1 MTLTD
6 VVSITK
12 SGISQL
18 IAANYYD
25 AETPTLTETD
35 VTALAELGKSL
46 ESYDKAADIFV
57 GALVDV
63 LTTMRIDSRAYSAVL
78 PSLFVDTYEWGG
90 FREHVI
96 VGLSDILNDEMYPIG
111 GFINYFDEGGDDEA
125 VRIAGLEHGTFKP
138 PVTTKFYDE
147 GKAFMIALS
156 TVREQLFTAVRSLAE
171 LNKFISAMKLS
182 VDNTIQLRAEVGAM
196 FTVATGISRAIA
208 LNNEIPL
215 VSMYNAKRAE
225 YIRSNAIDYVLQETE
240 PADWSTA
247 YASYYYKDVDGT
259 FKLNSESTWAST
271 NGIYKKTATTTDSFV
286 ELPKGEQALND
297 PDFVAFA
304 LETIANTRDE
314 FKRYSVAYN
323 NHNHVTFSD
332 DPRLILL
339 SKFSNRAKF
348 GVRANTYN
356 EELLGVGNYEKV
368 SGWQAIANGD
378 GDRFD
383 FATLS
388 TISLT
393 KDAATKVGL
402 TVPELATGIQ
412 LENIIGCMYDRYA
425 MGISLDKKKITTSY
439 TAVQDKWNT
448 YHHILINYIIDDN
461 FPIVAFTLN

>member
-1 MTLTD
+1 MTIKD
-6 VVSITK
+6 VVNITK
-12 SGISQL
+12 SGIAQL
-18 IAANYYD
+18 TANNFYN
-25 AETPTLTETD
+25 AETPELTETD

-46 ESYDKAADIFV
+46 ENYDKAADIFV

-96 VGLSDILNDEMYPIG
+96 VVLSDILNDEMYPLG
-111 GFINYFDEGGDDEA
+111 GFINYFDNGGDAEA

-147 GKAFMIALS
+147 GKPFMVALS
-156 TVREQLFTAVRSLAE
+156 TVREQLFTAVRSLSE
-171 LNKFISAMKLS
+171 LNKFISAMKIS

-208 LNNEIPL
+208 LGNEIKLVTRYNADNGLTGNNALPAGKESLNNE
-215 VSMYNAKRAE
+215 K
-225 YIRSNAIDYVLQETE
+225 
-240 PADWSTA
+240 
-247 YASYYYKDVDGT
+247 
-259 FKLNSESTWAST
+259 
-271 NGIYKKTATTTDSFV
+271 
-286 ELPKGEQALND
+286 
-297 PDFVAFA
+297 FVAYA

-314 FKRYSVAYN
+314 FKRYSTAYN
-323 NHNHVTFSD
+323 NHEHVTFSD

-356 EELLGVGNYEKV
+356 EELLGVGDYEKV
-368 SGWQAIANGD
+368 SGWQAIAKENAD
-378 GDRFD
+378 KFD
-383 FATLS
+383 FSTLS

-393 KDAATKVGL
+393 SASATKVGL
-402 TVPELATGIQ
+402 TVPEGATGIQ
-412 LENIIGCMYDRYA
+412 LENIIGCMYDRYS

>member
-1 MTLTD
+1 MTLVD
-6 VVSITK
+6 VISVTK

-18 IAANYYD
+18 IGANYYD
-25 AETPTLTETD
+25 AETPELTETD

-46 ESYDKAADIFV
+46 ENYDKAADIFV

-111 GFINYFDEGGDDEA
+111 GFINYTDTGGDDEA

-196 FTVATGISRAIA
+196 FTVCTGISRAIA
-208 LNNEIPL
+208 LGNEIPL
-215 VSMYNAKRAE
+215 VTMYNAKRAE
-225 YIRSNAIDYVLQETE
+225 YIRNNTIDYVLQETE

-247 YASYYYKDVDGT
+247 YSSYYYKDTDGS
-259 FKLNSESTWAST
+259 FKPNSESTWSST
-271 NGIYKKTATTTDSFV
+271 NGIYAKTATTTDSYV
-286 ELPKGEQALND
+286 ELPKGELALND
-297 PDFVAFA
+297 PEFVVFA

-323 NHNHVTFSD
+323 NHDHVTFSD

-339 SKFSNRAKF
+339 AKFSNRAKF

-356 EELLGVGNYEKV
+356 EELLGVGDYEKI
-368 SGWQAIANGD
+368 SGWQAILNGD
-378 GDRFD
+378 NERFD
-383 FATLS
+383 FSTLS

-412 LENIIGCMYDRYA
+412 LENIIGCLYDRYA

>member
-1 MTLTD
+1 MTIKD

-12 SGISQL
+12 SGIAQL
-18 IAANYYD
+18 TANNFYS
-25 AETPTLTETD
+25 AETPVLTETD

-111 GFINYFDEGGDDEA
+111 GFINYFDDGGDDEA

-138 PVTTKFYDE
+138 PVTSKFYDE
-147 GKAFMIALS
+147 GKPFMIALS

-225 YIRSNAIDYVLQETE
+225 YIRSNAIDYVLQESQ
-240 PADWSTA
+240 PSDWTTA
-247 YASYYYKDVDGT
+247 YATYYYKDVDGT

-271 NGIYKKTATTTDSFV
+271 NGIYKKTATTTDSYV
-286 ELPKGEQALND
+286 ELPKGEMALND
-297 PDFVAFA
+297 PNFVAFA

-314 FKRYSVAYN
+314 FKRYSTAYN
-323 NHNHVTFSD
+323 NHSHVTFSD
-332 DPRLILL
+332 DPRLVLL

-356 EELLGVGNYEKV
+356 EELLGVGDYEKV
-368 SGWQAIANGD
+368 SGWQAIANSD
-378 GDRFD
+378 GDKFD